1 MEKIL
6 VILCLLLSG
15 SVYTQTNFS
24 AGFSMGGNDLNYGS
38 SFFYNTRNVIL
49 GSVYLFDEWNNSA
62 EIHTLA
68 DERFLVRNINLNINR
83 NAFEAK
89 LTGSDSLFSF
99 NFNNIKQIVI
109 NDKIY
114 KNYYYND
121 DNRVYEIIYE
131 TEKFSIMKG
140 FSVKLVKGHYN
151 PMVRISNDKYAKFSS
166 YFIKLNNSI
175 KPFKLKKKSVINLL
189 SADKNNISRLE
200 SYVSNKNLSYKREKD
215 VVQILDYAFNQ
226 TRSRRIGNRHEYFAP
241 HGCFPCKGKDEWVVI
256 AIRDDV
262 EWRSFCIVLGR
273 PDLAQDSRFKDP
285 VSRHK
290 NQDDF
295 DPFIKEW
302 TRHYNQTEIME
313 NLQNNGIPCGAVLN
327 SLGMLSDPNFRERG
341 FFETIDHSPET
352 FLGRREYVSRGW
364 NLSDGDVKI
373 RNQAP
378 QLGEANDYVLRE
390 ILGLGEPDISDL
402 DQKEAI
408 GKQLSDASVPSMV
421 PLSRQE
427 DLGWVAG
434 YDPDYKDKLK

>member
-1 MEKIL
+1 MKKIL

-215 VVQILDYAFNQ
+215 VVQILDYAFN
-226 TRSRRIGNRHEYFAP
+226 
-241 HGCFPCKGKDEWVVI
+241 
-256 AIRDDV
+256 
-262 EWRSFCIVLGR
+262 L
-273 PDLAQDSRFKDP
+273 
-285 VSRHK
+285 
-290 NQDDF
+290 
-295 DPFIKEW
+295 
-302 TRHYNQTEIME
+302 
-313 NLQNNGIPCGAVLN
+313 
-327 SLGMLSDPNFRERG
+327 
-341 FFETIDHSPET
+341 
-352 FLGRREYVSRGW
+352 
-364 NLSDGDVKI
+364 
-373 RNQAP
+373 
-378 QLGEANDYVLRE
+378 
-390 ILGLGEPDISDL
+390 
-402 DQKEAI
+402 
-408 GKQLSDASVPSMV
+408 
-421 PLSRQE
+421 
-427 DLGWVAG
+427 
-434 YDPDYKDKLK
+434 